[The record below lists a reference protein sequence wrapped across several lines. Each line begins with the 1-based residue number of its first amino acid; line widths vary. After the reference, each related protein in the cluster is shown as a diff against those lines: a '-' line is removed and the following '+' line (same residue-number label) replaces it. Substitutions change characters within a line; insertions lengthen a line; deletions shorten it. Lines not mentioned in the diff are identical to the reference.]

1 MKDVIKGFPQPA
13 RVCLATGVLGLV
25 LAVLN
30 QLLGQDDLQQLL
42 RANGLASLLAIGLML
57 VGVLWTRAIPGT
69 PERAVIDNPQG
80 LVLADGLSQA
90 LATELGWGSQML
102 LTATPAASVL
112 VHWQGRTLLRRG
124 LLAEPAFIPG
134 PTCLRA
140 QTRAKAI
147 HLVDLKLYP
156 GRDEW
161 EALPAAIPSV
171 LVQPLGEQG
180 WLLVGGWSARC
191 FSRSDETWIEG
202 WSARLTERLVQDASA
217 AGSPDPEPSPATE
230 PGPQG

>member
-1 MKDVIKGFPQPA
+1 MGLPLPA
-13 RVCLATGVLGLV
+13 RFCLGAGMLGLL

-30 QLLGQDDLQQLL
+30 QILGHDDLQQLL

-80 LVLADGLSQA
+80 LVLADGLAAA

-124 LLAEPAFIPG
+124 LLAEPAFEPG
-134 PTCLRA
+134 PTCVRA
-140 QTRAKAI
+140 RERGKAI

-156 GRDEW
+156 GREEW
-161 EALPAAIPSV
+161 SALPAAIPSV
-171 LVQPLGEQG
+171 LVQPLADQG
-180 WLLVGGWSARC
+180 WLLVGGWSPRC
-191 FSRSDETWIEG
+191 FSRSDETWIAG
-202 WSARLTERLVQDASA
+202 WAARLTERLAQDA
-217 AGSPDPEPSPATE
+217 
-230 PGPQG
+230 

>member
-1 MKDVIKGFPQPA
+1 MGLPLPA
-13 RVCLATGVLGLV
+13 RVCIGAGVLALV

-30 QLLGQDDLQQLL
+30 QTLGAGDLQALL

-57 VGVLWTRAIPGT
+57 VGALWTRAIPGT

-80 LVLADGLSQA
+80 LVLEPGLSQA

-112 VHWQGRTLLRRG
+112 VHWRGRTLLRRG
-124 LLAEPAFIPG
+124 LLAEVPFEAG
-134 PTCLRA
+134 ATCRLAAERG
-140 QTRAKAI
+140 RAI

-156 GRDEW
+156 GRQEW
-161 EALPAAIPSV
+161 AALPAAIPSV
-171 LVQPLGEQG
+171 VVQPLAGEG

-202 WSARLTERLVQDASA
+202 WAARLTEQLLREDGTAPGPTPAPSA
-217 AGSPDPEPSPATE
+217 AIAPDLPA
-230 PGPQG
+230 